1 MFLKMNNKGEKKKKK
16 KNPNMLKAAVQ
27 EIQIFLWSILIKN

>member
-1 MFLKMNNKGEKKKKK
+1 MFLKMNNKGEKKKK